1 VGPVH
6 SVVRRGRDPLTNSGS
21 YISEQ
26 IRVVFFSDVPPR
38 PVEVASNPG
47 GAAPVDPY
55 TLGDPEQSYYVEE
68 EL

>member
-1 VGPVH
+1 V
-6 SVVRRGRDPLTNSGS
+6 NSGS

-38 PVEVASNPG
+38 PVETASNPS
-47 GAAPVDPY
+47 GAALVDPY
-55 TLGDPEQSYYVEE
+55 TPVNPEQSYYVEE